1 MFSLFLTINHRTP
14 LLFSWHGLMKHPN
27 GPSLKLLNLVERNG
41 LEILALTPSPPSKAR
56 GFTAN
61 LIKISFLKRVKKT
74 ALFLTRYAT
83 HVKEMAVFLT
93 CLLFVQC

>member
-1 MFSLFLTINHRTP
+1 MGLLALRKILRYFSAVCLNA
-14 LLFSWHGLMKHPN
+14 PN